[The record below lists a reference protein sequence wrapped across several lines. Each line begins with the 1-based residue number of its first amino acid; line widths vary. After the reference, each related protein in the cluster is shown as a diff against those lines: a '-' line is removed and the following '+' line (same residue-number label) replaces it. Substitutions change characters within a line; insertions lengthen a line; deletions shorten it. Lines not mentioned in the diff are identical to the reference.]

1 MAEKRGRKSSAKSSK
16 RSSAVKSR
24 SASARKTS
32 APKKN
37 SRSRSKRPVRPVAA
51 ARSPGS
57 IKKNLRVVLN
67 NLVLFILLFLVSLI
81 LYQVLGE
88 GIFKNLFSV
97 FTILFGFV
105 SVAFLIS
112 LLVFLFLKVFKKR

>member
-1 MAEKRGRKSSAKSSK
+1 MAAKRGGRKSSSRTSGKTSK
-16 RSSAVKSR
+16 RSSVAKSR
-24 SASARKTS
+24 SANARR
-32 APKKN
+32 N
-37 SRSRSKRPVRPVAA
+37 SRSRNSRAA
-51 ARSPGS
+51 SARSSTG
-57 IKKNLRVVLN
+57 IKRNLRVVLN

-81 LYQVLGE
+81 LYQVLGD

-112 LLVFLFLKVFKKR
+112 LLVFLFLRVLRKR